1 MSLTSRSI
9 LATMISLA
17 LYGPAM
23 ADDNPQAA
31 NNITNN
37 TTPQVPQAKQLPMLE
52 VSDEGLSG
60 IEVVKGTCIAP
71 KDRSQ
76 NINNEP
82 IRISSDQADAEN
94 AIAITYTGDVVV
106 KQGHRTIAADT
117 ATYHQPDNS
126 VTAEGNVYFHDG
138 GMEVYSERLESDLDT
153 EDSEMENAVYSMT
166 CEPGRGEAEKVIKDG
181 LEYYRLKNGTYT
193 TCPAGDQ
200 SWRFSATS
208 IERETD
214 SPFANLYN
222 ARFEVAD
229 VPIFYLPY
237 LRVPVGNERLTGFL
251 YPSMKLNSR
260 DGFTLETPFYWN
272 IAPNYDM
279 TITPKYM
286 TNRGLQLNTEF
297 RYLTVFGSG
306 SIKSEFLSSDQKSP
320 DLGERWAFN
329 INHTG
334 VYQSHWLFEVDY
346 SKVSDVAYFND
357 IDSNIG
363 KREDNN
369 LLQTTEA
376 SYRETN
382 WDATLRVRD
391 FQPLTTG
398 VSSNYRLM
406 PQVEANY
413 YRPDLPYGLDF
424 SMNSHI
430 SRFENDD
437 PNKPSADRLHLE
449 PTLTLPYSTPWWS
462 VTSEAKLMYS
472 YYNQQFDK
480 NVSANEHLEESVS
493 RMIPSAR
500 VHSGLYLE
508 RNTSLWGD
516 AYTQSLEPQVQY
528 LYVQNVDQ
536 KNIYDAYD
544 TTLLQTDYYGLFR
557 DTRYSSVDRI
567 AAANQFTVGA
577 STRYFDN
584 QYIER
589 FNLSIGQIFYLNPGA
604 ADIDASS
611 DEASPNYSATAL
623 ESDFNYDDWLFF
635 HGGLQFDAGNS
646 DIQFANS
653 TLEYRESS
661 FFTQVNYR
669 YVSKEYIKSSLK
681 DNNDI
686 DKYTNDGISQA
697 GIVTGFPIYDGFS
710 VRGDYYHDLTE
721 SQMIESQIA
730 LNYRTS
736 CWLISVGYNKY
747 LVSRGDVRFESPTYD
762 SNVSISFSLLGLAGV
777 NSFGASTASGNAIGY
792 GQPFNLN
799 N

>member
-1 MSLTSRSI
+1 MSLSSRSL

-23 ADDNPQAA
+23 ADDNPQATT
-31 NNITNN
+31 NNINDTTNEASQESQ
-37 TTPQVPQAKQLPMLE
+37 PE
-52 VSDEGLSG
+52 IDVSTL
-60 IEVVKGTCIAP
+60 EVVKGTCIAP
-71 KDRSQ
+71 QDRSQ
-76 NINNEP
+76 DINNEP
-82 IRISSDQADAEN
+82 VHIAANEANAES
-94 AIAITYTGDVVV
+94 AIAVTYSGDVVI
-106 KQGHRTIAADT
+106 KQGHRTMAADT

-138 GMEVYSERLESDLDT
+138 GMEVFSDRLESDLDT
-153 EDSEMENAVYSMT
+153 EDSEMDNAVYNMT
-166 CEPGRGEAEKVIKDG
+166 CEPGRGEAEKVVKDG

-222 ARFEVAD
+222 ARFEVVD

-237 LRVPVGNERLTGFL
+237 LRVPVGKERLTGFL
-251 YPSMKLNSR
+251 YPNIKLNSR
-260 DGFTLETPFYWN
+260 DGFSVMTPFYWN

-286 TNRGLQLNTEF
+286 TNRGLQLNTDF
-297 RYLTVFGSG
+297 RYLTTFGSG
-306 SIKSEFLSSDQKSP
+306 GLKAEYLGSDQKYQ
-320 DLGERWAFN
+320 DLGARWAFN
-329 INHTG
+329 FNHSGT
-334 VYQSHWLFEVDY
+334 YQGHWLFTADY

-357 IDSNIG
+357 ITSNIG

-369 LLQTTEA
+369 LLQTAEA
-376 SYRETN
+376 SYREQD

-406 PQVEANY
+406 PQLEANY
-413 YRPDLPYGLDF
+413 YRLDLPYGFDF
-424 SMNSHI
+424 QLNGHL
-430 SRFENDD
+430 SRFEIDD

-462 VTSEAKLMYS
+462 ITSEAKLMYT
-472 YYNQQFDK
+472 YYNQEFDK
-480 NVSANEHLEESVS
+480 NVQANQHLEETVS
-493 RMIPSAR
+493 RTIPSIR

-508 RNTSLWGD
+508 RNTQIWGSD
-516 AYTQSLEPQVQY
+516 YTQSLEPQVQY
-528 LYVQNVDQ
+528 LYVQSVDQ

-557 DTRYSSVDRI
+557 DKRYSSVDRI

-584 QYIER
+584 EYKER
-589 FNLSIGQIFYLNPGA
+589 FNLSIGQIFYLNQDNA
-604 ADIDASS
+604 NIDDSS
-611 DEASPNYSATAL
+611 DEATPNYSATAL

-635 HGGLQFDAGNS
+635 HGGLQFDAGSN

-653 TLEYRESS
+653 ALEYRESS
-661 FFTQVNYR
+661 FFTQLNYR
-669 YVSKEYIKSSLK
+669 FVSKDYIKSSLK

-686 DKYTNDGISQA
+686 DKYTDKGISQA
-697 GIVTGFPIYDGFS
+697 GIVTGFPVYGGLS
-710 VRGDYYHDLTE
+710 VRGDYYHDLND
-721 SQMIESQIA
+721 SRMIESQIS

-736 CWLISVGYNKY
+736 CWLITVGYNKY
-747 LVSRGDVRFESPTYD
+747 LVARGDVRFDTPTYE
-762 SNVSISFSLLGLAGV
+762 NNYSISFSLLGLAGV
-777 NSFGASTASGNAIGY
+777 SSFGASTASGNAIAY